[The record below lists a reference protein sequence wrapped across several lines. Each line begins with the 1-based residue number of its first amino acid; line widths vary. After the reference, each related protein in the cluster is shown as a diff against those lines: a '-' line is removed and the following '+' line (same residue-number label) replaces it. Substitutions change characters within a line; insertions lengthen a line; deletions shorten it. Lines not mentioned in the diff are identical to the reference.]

1 MRWFKTAALVL
12 CFALSATLLPP
23 SIVTAQQ
30 ATATATAQ
38 DYSAALATIEQAL
51 ETKRKEL
58 GIPGISIAIVKDD
71 RIIYLKG
78 LGEKDTEKKLPVTP
92 DTRFAIGS
100 ASKAFTGMLA
110 VMGADDGKLSLD
122 DSPKKFLPYFTLR
135 DPEAATKITIRDL
148 LAHRS
153 GLNRTDLAMV
163 TGMLNREELIRVAGL
178 AKPTAKLGEKF
189 QYQNIMYT
197 AAGEAVAK
205 AENSTWDK
213 LIATRIFKPLGMNNS
228 DTSSV
233 AMQKARDYSFGYDYN
248 PTTKVT
254 RRLPQRAIPAAAP
267 AGAINS
273 SARDMAQWVRLMLNN
288 GTYNGKRLVSEKG
301 FDELVRTQIK
311 IAGPVGYGLGWFL
324 RDWNG
329 HKVVEH
335 GGNIDGFNSQVA
347 LMPDQKLGFVLL
359 TNVTASSL
367 GAYAMNTIWS
377 AILGDPKSAEAV
389 SSLPAGDP
397 KMEVGIYKMDGA
409 PVSFEVSFKDDK
421 LMLSVPGQ
429 PSFQLQNIGGRRYK
443 LGAPAPPGFFCTF
456 RPGKGKEQELFLEQ
470 PQGNV
475 VAMKEKAVVIADE
488 PPKPDPRLIS
498 ADALI
503 TKMIEAYGGEANIRK
518 HKSSVTKVEID
529 LESQG
534 MKGQGT
540 IYARAPNLIGSEMW
554 FTALDKKVGQVITF
568 FDGNGGGEVMSFG
581 PPETYSGK
589 RLEDIRAGSDVYDVV
604 NWKTNYK
611 TISVNK
617 IMKVGDEEAFV
628 VVRRP
633 EKGTPITDYVSM
645 KSFLVLKRD
654 SVIVS
659 ETAGI
664 EIPQTQMFSEYRNVD
679 GVMVPFKTTSSNIAN
694 GDVTMR
700 VLDVKFDANV
710 PDTVF
715 RTPANPPKRTDQ

>member
-1 MRWFKTAALVL
+1 
-12 CFALSATLLPP
+12 
-23 SIVTAQQ
+23 
-30 ATATATAQ
+30 
-38 DYSAALATIEQAL
+38 
-51 ETKRKEL
+51 
-58 GIPGISIAIVKDD
+58 
-71 RIIYLKG
+71 
-78 LGEKDTEKKLPVTP
+78 
-92 DTRFAIGS
+92 
-100 ASKAFTGMLA
+100 
-110 VMGADDGKLSLD
+110 
-122 DSPKKFLPYFTLR
+122 
-135 DPEAATKITIRDL
+135 
-148 LAHRS
+148 
-153 GLNRTDLAMV
+153 
-163 TGMLNREELIRVAGL
+163 
-178 AKPTAKLGEKF
+178 
-189 QYQNIMYT
+189 
-197 AAGEAVAK
+197 
-205 AENSTWDK
+205 
-213 LIATRIFKPLGMNNS
+213 
-228 DTSSV
+228 
-233 AMQKARDYSFGYDYN
+233 
-248 PTTKVT
+248 
-254 RRLPQRAIPAAAP
+254 
-267 AGAINS
+267 
-273 SARDMAQWVRLMLNN
+273 
-288 GTYNGKRLVSEKG
+288 
-301 FDELVRTQIK
+301 
-311 IAGPVGYGLGWFL
+311 
-324 RDWNG
+324 
-329 HKVVEH
+329 
-335 GGNIDGFNSQVA
+335 
-347 LMPDQKLGFVLL
+347 
-359 TNVTASSL
+359 
-367 GAYAMNTIWS
+367 
-377 AILGDPKSAEAV
+377 
-389 SSLPAGDP
+389 
-397 KMEVGIYKMDGA
+397 
-409 PVSFEVSFKDDK
+409 
-421 LMLSVPGQ
+421 
-429 PSFQLQNIGGRRYK
+429 
-443 LGAPAPPGFFCTF
+443 
-456 RPGKGKEQELFLEQ
+456 
-470 PQGNV
+470 
-475 VAMKEKAVVIADE
+475 MKEKAVVIADE

-534 MKGQGT
+534 MTGQGT

-664 EIPQTQMFSEYRNVD
+664 EIPQTQMFSDYRNVD